1 MNRPAVRIDAIEQ
14 VEKHRTAGNRM
25 QHLVDVRAHPCALA
39 GSQYDNGEAAL
50 IVQGVA
56 HGAEQWHGA
65 AAGARLGFGRK

>member
-1 MNRPAVRIDAIEQ
+1 
-14 VEKHRTAGNRM
+14 
-25 QHLVDVRAHPCALA
+25 VDIRAHPCALA

-65 AAGARLGFGRK
+65 AAGARLAFGRK